1 MHQNYLAS
9 VRGCTS
15 GATDIRHTVTNAG
28 LLSLVAGVK
37 LLRDPAWFPV
47 DQQICI
53 VSCSYP
59 AFVCNRGGMRDL
71 EIVRKFIR
79 GPLTDAFDKVLLD
92 SAINIWPENLQLQIF
107 DAVTGLVD
115 LTAAKL
121 SQLSAPEDIDAAQA
135 AEDEADLFALL
146 EPLMHAFDPESTF
159 NYKNSECTL
168 PSRMPKELS
177 SRYATPRAP
186 AISSVHLGVP
196 VDTDV
201 EDCSRFTTFSW
212 PAYFINYFGYRR
224 GFQYIRQVQ
233 HA

>member
-1 MHQNYLAS
+1 
-9 VRGCTS
+9 
-15 GATDIRHTVTNAG
+15 
-28 LLSLVAGVK
+28 
-37 LLRDPAWFPV
+37 
-47 DQQICI
+47 
-53 VSCSYP
+53 
-59 AFVCNRGGMRDL
+59 MRDL

-92 SAINIWPENLQLQIF
+92 TAINIWPENLQLQIF

-121 SQLSAPEDIDAAQA
+121 SQLTAPEDIDAAQA

-146 EPLMHAFDPESTF
+146 EPLTHAFDPESTF
-159 NYKNSECTL
+159 NNKNSERTL
-168 PSRMPKELS
+168 PSRMPKGLS

-186 AISSVHLGVP
+186 AMSSVHLGVP

>member
-1 MHQNYLAS
+1 MTLPCSWQ
-9 VRGCTS
+9 TS
-15 GATDIRHTVTNAG
+15 KFA
-28 LLSLVAGVK
+28 L
-37 LLRDPAWFPV
+37 
-47 DQQICI
+47 
-53 VSCSYP
+53 YP
-59 AFVCNRGGMRDL
+59 AAVFTEFVRNRGGMRDL

-121 SQLSAPEDIDAAQA
+121 SQLTAPEDVDAAQA

-146 EPLMHAFDPESTF
+146 EPLTHAFDPESTF
-159 NYKNSECTL
+159 NTKNSECTL
-168 PSRMPKELS
+168 PSRMPKGLS

-186 AISSVHLGVP
+186 AISNVHLGVP

-201 EDCSRFTTFSW
+201 EDCSHFTTFSW